1 MLLKQH
7 DLCIESHI
15 NEPPHYLKTEP
26 TLSYHHS
33 QSLNNVI
40 YSLVTPLTK
49 EYDTNTSK
57 YNDFS
62 IFTLILALEVLAL
75 DALFLKNINCIFL
88 SICY

>member
-15 NEPPHYLKTEP
+15 HEPPHYLKTEP

-33 QSLNNVI
+33 QSLNNVT

-49 EYDTNTSK
+49 KYDTNTSK

-62 IFTLILALEVLAL
+62 IFTLILSLGVLN
-75 DALFLKNINCIFL
+75 FRRVIFKNINCIFL

>member
-7 DLCIESHI
+7 VTLTTRLMYRITH
-15 NEPPHYLKTEP
+15 PWTTALFKTEP

-33 QSLNNVI
+33 QSLNNVT

-49 EYDTNTSK
+49 KYDTNTSK

-75 DALFLKNINCIFL
+75 DALFLKTLTVFF
-88 SICY
+88 

>member
-33 QSLNNVI
+33 QSLNNVT

-49 EYDTNTSK
+49 NM
-57 YNDFS
+57 
-62 IFTLILALEVLAL
+62 TLILQNIMILAYSL
-75 DALFLKNINCIFL
+75 L
-88 SICY
+88 Y